1 MDRGTARALSR
12 GERPD
17 RGRGARGGSV
27 PYRRLVV
34 LGAGRARAA
43 RGGGIRGRR
52 QRVRR
57 RPRAHAGGGAL
68 PVERSV
74 LAPGRRPPQALPRV
88 AVRGT
93 GPARGAA
100 LGARAPPPVAD
111 RERPTP
117 PAFLPAPRGGGGA
130 RSPPRRRGVV
140 GAASPRGHA

>member
-52 QRVRR
+52 QRGRR

-74 LAPGRRPPQALPRV
+74 LAPGRRPPKALPRV

-93 GPARGAA
+93 GPAPGAA
-100 LGARAPPPVAD
+100 LAGRAPAPVAD

-117 PAFLPAPRGGGGA
+117 PPPLPPPARGAARAGA
-130 RSPPRRRGVV
+130 HVGPGVV
-140 GAASPRGHA
+140 G

>member
-43 RGGGIRGRR
+43 RGGGIR
-52 QRVRR
+52 R

-74 LAPGRRPPQALPRV
+74 LAPGRRPPKALPRV

-100 LGARAPPPVAD
+100 LVARAPALVAD
-111 RERPTP
+111 R
-117 PAFLPAPRGGGGA
+117 
-130 RSPPRRRGVV
+130 
-140 GAASPRGHA
+140 

>member
-93 GPARGAA
+93 GPAPAA
-100 LGARAPPPVAD
+100 GPGGPPRPPVRG
-111 RERPTP
+111 RERP
-117 PAFLPAPRGGGGA
+117 R
-130 RSPPRRRGVV
+130 
-140 GAASPRGHA
+140 

>member
-68 PVERSV
+68 PVERDRKSTRLNSSHLV
-74 LAPGRRPPQALPRV
+74 ISY
-88 AVRGT
+88 AVFCLKKKNTVNRDGLCVHEAT
-93 GPARGAA
+93 VH
-100 LGARAPPPVAD
+100 LMHS
-111 RERPTP
+111 
-117 PAFLPAPRGGGGA
+117 L
-130 RSPPRRRGVV
+130 
-140 GAASPRGHA
+140 

>member
-74 LAPGRRPPQALPRV
+74 LAPGRRPPKALPRV

-93 GPARGAA
+93 GPAPGAG
-100 LGARAPPPVAD
+100 LGGRAPPPV
-111 RERPTP
+111 
-117 PAFLPAPRGGGGA
+117 PRKE
-130 RSPPRRRGVV
+130 SKIRRGA
-140 GAASPRGHA
+140 GWGR

>member
-100 LGARAPPPVAD
+100 LGAPAPPLFPD
-111 RERPTP
+111 REQPTP
-117 PAFLPAPRGGGGA
+117 PALSPAPDCAAESRKAPG
-130 RSPPRRRGVV
+130 RR
-140 GAASPRGHA
+140 

>member
-43 RGGGIRGRR
+43 RGGGIPGRR

-74 LAPGRRPPQALPRV
+74 LAPGRRPPKALPRV

-93 GPARGAA
+93 GPAPGA
-100 LGARAPPPVAD
+100 GPVGPPAPPFAGQ
-111 RERPTP
+111 EPTP
-117 PAFLPAPRGGGGA
+117 PPPIFPAP
-130 RSPPRRRGVV
+130 
-140 GAASPRGHA
+140 

>member
-74 LAPGRRPPQALPRV
+74 LAPGPRPPKALPRL
-88 AVRGT
+88 AARGT
-93 GPARGAA
+93 GPAPPPAPG
-100 LGARAPPPVAD
+100 GRAPPPVAG
-111 RERPTP
+111 RGRPAP
-117 PAFLPAPRGGGGA
+117 PAI
-130 RSPPRRRGVV
+130 PP
-140 GAASPRGHA
+140 PP

>member
-74 LAPGRRPPQALPRV
+74 LAPGRRPPKALPRV

-93 GPARGAA
+93 GPAPRPAPRARGPPPRAHRLTA
-100 LGARAPPPVAD
+100 PAPAPPP
-111 RERPTP
+111 
-117 PAFLPAPRGGGGA
+117 AP
-130 RSPPRRRGVV
+130 
-140 GAASPRGHA
+140 

>member
-74 LAPGRRPPQALPRV
+74 LAPGRRPPKALPRV

-93 GPARGAA
+93 GPAPGAA
-100 LGARAPPPVAD
+100 LVAPAPALVAD
-111 RERPTP
+111 RERPP
-117 PAFLPAPRGGGGA
+117 LPAFR
-130 RSPPRRRGVV
+130 PPHR
-140 GAASPRGHA
+140 GAAGAPNAHRVPAVVWRRA